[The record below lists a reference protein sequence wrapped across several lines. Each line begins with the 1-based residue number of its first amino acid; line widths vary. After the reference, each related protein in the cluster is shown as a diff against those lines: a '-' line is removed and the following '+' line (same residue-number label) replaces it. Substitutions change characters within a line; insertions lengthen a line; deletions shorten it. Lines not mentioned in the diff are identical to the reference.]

1 MMRIVFVDDDP
12 DMLTSLRRSM
22 RDMRNEWTMEFALS
36 GAAALADMAMTPA
49 DVVVTEMR
57 MPGMDGWE
65 LLTEVKKRY
74 PQTVRLVLSGD
85 EDAAS
90 IMRVVGTA
98 QQYLAKPCDSGELK
112 AAITRVYE
120 LRKQLSSDRLA
131 RLVGRVDMLPV
142 APTIFQDFVQ
152 ALQRPSASIAE
163 VAKIISRDVAMTA
176 NVIKLVNSAFFGL
189 RQPLTT
195 AVRAVAYLG
204 LDTIGA
210 LVLGQG
216 VLKSGSSD
224 PAEAAAL
231 ERLWQHSLEVATTAR
246 FLAQYENLSPAK
258 ADEAFLAGTLH
269 DVGKVV
275 FAMRRATGSE
285 AAAPA
290 SDGAAALQM
299 QSDHAEVGAYLL
311 GLWGFPS
318 SIVEAVALHHSPKQL
333 SGQELSLPIL
343 VHLADRLVHQRHG
356 DLPASVAGDGEQ
368 ELLQRLG
375 LAAHWPAWLAG
386 LDTAA
391 ADQAAADQLVADQA
405 AAKEAATE
413 AAKHPGAK
421 HGGGDHLG
429 AQTDAVNA
437 AAQSAGART
446 VA

>member
-1 MMRIVFVDDDP
+1 MMRIVFVDDDL

-22 RDMRNEWTMEFALS
+22 HDMRNEWTMEFAAS
-36 GAAALADMAMTPA
+36 GAAALADMAKQPA

-57 MPGMDGWE
+57 MPGMDGWD
-65 LLTEVKKRY
+65 LLAEVKKRY

-90 IMRVVGTA
+90 IMRAVGTA
-98 QQYLAKPCDSGELK
+98 QQYLAKPCDSRELK
-112 AAITRVYE
+112 AAIARVYD
-120 LRKQLSSDRLA
+120 LRKQLGSERLA
-131 RLVGRVDMLPV
+131 RLVGRVDTLPS
-142 APTIFQDFVQ
+142 APTIFQDFLQ
-152 ALQRPSASIAE
+152 ALQRPSASIAD

-216 VLKSGSSD
+216 VFKSGSTD
-224 PAEAAAL
+224 PAEAATL
-231 ERLWQHSLEVATTAR
+231 ERLWAHSLEVATTAR
-246 FLAQYENLSPAK
+246 FLAQYEKLPPAK
-258 ADEAFLAGTLH
+258 AEEAFLAGMLH

-275 FAMRRATGSE
+275 FAMRRSGRE
-285 AAAPA
+285 
-290 SDGAAALQM
+290 GAASASGDAEAFAM

-318 SIVEAVALHHSPKQL
+318 SIVEAVALHHSPLQL
-333 SGQELSLPIL
+333 SGQELSLPML

-356 DLPASVAGDGEQ
+356 DLPAPVAGDGEA
-368 ELLQRLG
+368 ELLLRLG
-375 LAAHWPAWLAG
+375 LADHWPAWLAG

-391 ADQAAADQLVADQA
+391 ADQAAADKLAADQA
-405 AAKEAATE
+405 AAQEAAKE

-421 HGGGDHLG
+421 HTGGDP
-429 AQTDAVNA
+429 TNA
-437 AAQSAGART
+437 AADAETAAAKSAAART